1 MNRILRKVLTFAAV
15 LICILLVIFGFEF
28 ASVWTGI
35 IFAVLLCAI
44 SLPLEI
50 FASAIPRSLFEL
62 RKISETQS
70 RILFVVLDTT
80 ATLVVLGVLDYFM
93 NDVSIMPVSAFI
105 IALILALFSLTDFC
119 EKLAK
124 KEENEITGSDKK

>member
-105 IALILALFSLTDFC
+105 IALILALFSLTNFN
-119 EKLAK
+119 EKLLEK
-124 KEENEITGSDKK
+124 KRR

>member
-1 MNRILRKVLTFAAV
+1 MNRILRKVLIFAAV

-105 IALILALFSLTDFC
+105 IALILALFSLTDFN
-119 EKLAK
+119 EKLLEK
-124 KEENEITGSDKK
+124 KRR

>member
-105 IALILALFSLTDFC
+105 IALVLALFSLTDFN
-119 EKLAK
+119 EKLLEK
-124 KEENEITGSDKK
+124 KKIMDC